1 MIVVHKYG
9 GSSLADLDKIK
20 NIASHISK
28 LSDAGEQIV
37 VVASAMGKTTN
48 KLIEMA
54 KKISE
59 TPNIRELDS
68 LMATGEQQTVALLS
82 MALNE
87 LGKKS
92 ISLTGSQA
100 GITTIGHHTKSRIK
114 SVDPKIIISHLN
126 RGKVVIVAGFQGMNQ
141 KGDITTLGR
150 GGSDTSAVALAASLG
165 ARCEIYTDVDG
176 IYSIDPRVYSDAKKI
191 KYISYEEMM
200 EMANLGAGIMETRAV
215 ELGKKYNVPI
225 YVGESL
231 RDHDGTL
238 ILNQDEIMEDKPIT
252 GITLNEDIFMVNI
265 QHLPYSE
272 SLVAGIFNTL
282 GKFELN
288 IDMISQNITTA
299 GTLDLSFS
307 CFKREESLLKKAIEE
322 LKNKFEEISIEIK
335 SDLIMISLVGIGM
348 VSHSGVAAKVFNTLA
363 ENKIPFY
370 HITTSEISISC
381 TISKDHKKTATE
393 MLAREF
399 DL

>member
-9 GSSLADLDKIK
+9 GSSVSDIDKIK
-20 NIASHISK
+20 KIASHVSK
-28 LSDAGEQIV
+28 LSDTGKKIV

-54 KKISE
+54 KQISE
-59 TPNIRELDS
+59 TPNMRELDS
-68 LMATGEQQTVALLS
+68 LMATGEQQSVALLS
-82 MALNE
+82 MAFNE

-92 ISLTGSQA
+92 ISLTGAQA
-100 GITTIGHHTKSRIK
+100 GIITIGHHTKSKIK
-114 SVDPKIIISHLN
+114 SIDPKIITNHLN
-126 RGKVVIVAGFQGMNQ
+126 SGKIVIVAGFQGMNEY
-141 KGDITTLGR
+141 GDITTLGR

-165 ARCEIYTDVDG
+165 AQCEIYTDVDG
-176 IYSIDPRVYSDAKKI
+176 IYSIDPRVYSEAKKL
-191 KYISYEEMM
+191 KKISYEEMM

-231 RDHDGTL
+231 RAHDGTL

-265 QHLPYSE
+265 QRLPYSE
-272 SLVAGIFNTL
+272 KAVSEIFNTL
-282 GKFELN
+282 GKYELN
-288 IDMISQNITTA
+288 IDMISQNITRA

-307 CFKREESLLKKAIEE
+307 CFKREESLLKKAIDELEE
-322 LKNKFEEISIEIK
+322 KFNEISIEKK
-335 SDLIMISLVGIGM
+335 SELIMISLVGIGM

-363 ENKIPFY
+363 ANKIPFY

-381 TISKDHKKTATE
+381 TISKDHKKIATQ
-393 MLAREF
+393 MLAKEF
-399 DL
+399 NL

>member
-1 MIVVHKYG
+1 MIVVQKYG

-28 LSDAGEQIV
+28 LSDAGQKIV
-37 VVASAMGKTTN
+37 IVASAMGKTTN
-48 KLIEMA
+48 NLIEMA
-54 KKISE
+54 KQISK

-87 LGKKS
+87 LGKES
-92 ISLTGSQA
+92 TSLTGSQA

-114 SVDPKIIISHLN
+114 SVNPKIILSHLN
-126 RGKVVIVAGFQGMNQ
+126 RGEIVIVAGFQGMNQ

-176 IYSIDPRVYSDAKKI
+176 IYSIDPRVYSNAKKI

-265 QHLPYSE
+265 QHLPFSE
-272 SLVAGIFNTL
+272 NLVAGIFNTL
-282 GKFELN
+282 GKFDLN
-288 IDMISQNITTA
+288 IDMISQNITTT

-307 CFKREESLLKKAIEE
+307 CFKREESLLEKAIFE
-322 LKNKFEEISIEIK
+322 LKNKFDEISIEIK

-348 VSHSGVAAKVFNTLA
+348 VSHSGVASKVFNTLA
-363 ENKIPFY
+363 ENKVSFY

-381 TISKDHKKTATE
+381 TISRENKSVAIQ
-393 MLAREF
+393 MLAKEF
-399 DL
+399 NL

>member
-1 MIVVHKYG
+1 MIIVHKYG

-20 NIASHISK
+20 KIASHISK
-28 LSDAGEQIV
+28 LSDVGEQIV

-48 KLIEMA
+48 NLIEMA

-59 TPNIRELDS
+59 TPNIRELDT

-87 LGKKS
+87 LGKDS
-92 ISLTGSQA
+92 ISLTGPQA
-100 GITTIGHHTKSRIK
+100 GITTVGHHTKSRIK
-114 SVDPKIIISHLN
+114 SVDPKIIRSHLN
-126 RGKVVIVAGFQGMNQ
+126 SGKIVIVAGFQGVNQ
-141 KGDITTLGR
+141 DGDITTLGR

-165 ARCEIYTDVDG
+165 AQCEIYTDVDG
-176 IYSIDPRVYSDAKKI
+176 IYGIDPRVYSKAKKI
-191 KYISYEEMM
+191 KNISYEEMM

-238 ILNQDEIMEDKPIT
+238 ILNQNEIMEDKPIT

-272 SLVAGIFNTL
+272 SLVANIFNTL
-282 GKFELN
+282 GKYELN
-288 IDMISQNITTA
+288 IDMISQNITTS

-307 CFKREESLLKKAIEE
+307 CFKREESLLRKAIDE
-322 LKNKFEEISIEIK
+322 LKNKSQEISIEIK

-363 ENKIPFY
+363 ENSVPFY

-381 TISKDHKKTATE
+381 TISKEHKNIAIQ
-393 MLAREF
+393 MLAEEF

>member
-20 NIASHISK
+20 NTAAHISK
-28 LSDAGEQIV
+28 LSDSGQKIV

-54 KKISE
+54 KKISK

-87 LGKKS
+87 FGKNS
-92 ISLTGSQA
+92 MSLTGSQA

-114 SVDPKIIISHLN
+114 SIDPKIINSHLN
-126 RGKVVIVAGFQGMNQ
+126 NGEIVIVAGFQGMNQ

-191 KYISYEEMM
+191 KKISYEEMM

-225 YVGESL
+225 YVGQSL
-231 RDHDGTL
+231 RAHDGTL

-272 SLVAGIFNTL
+272 GVVANIFNTL
-282 GKFELN
+282 GKYELN
-288 IDMISQNITTA
+288 VDMISQNITTA
-299 GTLDLSFS
+299 GLLDLSFS
-307 CFKREESLLKKAIEE
+307 CFKREESLLEKAIDE
-322 LKNKFEEISIEIK
+322 LKIKFQEISIEIK

-363 ENKIPFY
+363 KNNVPFY

-381 TISKDHKKTATE
+381 TISKNHKKIATE

-399 DL
+399 NL

>member
-20 NIASHISK
+20 KIASHISK
-28 LSDAGEQIV
+28 LSDAGEKIV
-37 VVASAMGKTTN
+37 IVASAMGKTTN

-54 KKISE
+54 KEISD

-92 ISLTGSQA
+92 ISLTGAQA
-100 GITTIGHHTKSRIK
+100 GITTIGNHTKSKIK

-126 RGKVVIVAGFQGMNQ
+126 KGKIVIVAGFQGINQ

-165 ARCEIYTDVDG
+165 VKCEIYTDVDG
-176 IYSIDPRVYSDAKKI
+176 IYSIDPRVYPQAKKI
-191 KYISYEEMM
+191 QKISYEEMM

-231 RDHDGTL
+231 RAHDGTL
-238 ILNQDEIMEDKPIT
+238 ILDQNEIMEDKPIT
-252 GITLNEDIFMVNI
+252 GITLNEDIFMVNV

-272 SLVAGIFNTL
+272 NLVANIFNTL
-282 GKFELN
+282 GKYELN
-288 IDMISQNITTA
+288 VDMISQNITTS

-307 CFKREESLLKKAIEE
+307 CFKREESLLKQAIDE
-322 LKNKFEEISIEIK
+322 LQNKFPEISIEIK

-363 ENKIPFY
+363 ANKVPFY

-381 TISKDHKKTATE
+381 TISKDHKKLATQ
-393 MLAREF
+393 MLAKEF
-399 DL
+399 NL

>member
-1 MIVVHKYG
+1 MIIVHKYG
-9 GSSLADLDKIK
+9 GSSLADLDRIK
-20 NIASHISK
+20 KIASHVSK
-28 LSDAGEQIV
+28 LNDTGEQIV
-37 VVASAMGKTTN
+37 IVASAMGKTTN
-48 KLIEMA
+48 NLIEMA
-54 KKISE
+54 KKISK
-59 TPNIRELDS
+59 TPNIRELDT

-87 LGKKS
+87 LGKDS

-114 SVDPKIIISHLN
+114 SIDPKVIISHLN
-126 RGKVVIVAGFQGMNQ
+126 RRKIVIVAGFQGINQ
-141 KGDITTLGR
+141 DGDITTLGR

-165 ARCEIYTDVDG
+165 AQCEIYTDIDG
-176 IYSIDPRVYSDAKKI
+176 IYSIDPRVYPNSKKI
-191 KYISYEEMM
+191 QNISYEEMM

-238 ILNQDEIMEDKPIT
+238 ILNQSEIMEDKPIT
-252 GITLNEDIFMVNI
+252 GISLNEDIFMINI

-272 SLVAGIFNTL
+272 NLVANIFNTL
-282 GKFELN
+282 GEYDLN
-288 IDMISQNITTA
+288 IDMISQNITTK

-307 CFKREESLLKKAIEE
+307 CFKREENLLKQAIHE
-322 LKNKFEEISIEIK
+322 LNNKFQEISIEIK
-335 SDLIMISLVGIGM
+335 SDLIMLSLVGIGM
-348 VSHSGVAAKVFNTLA
+348 VTHSGVAAKVFNTLA
-363 ENKIPFY
+363 KNKVPFY

-381 TISKDHKKTATE
+381 TISKEHRETATQK
-393 MLAREF
+393 LAEEF